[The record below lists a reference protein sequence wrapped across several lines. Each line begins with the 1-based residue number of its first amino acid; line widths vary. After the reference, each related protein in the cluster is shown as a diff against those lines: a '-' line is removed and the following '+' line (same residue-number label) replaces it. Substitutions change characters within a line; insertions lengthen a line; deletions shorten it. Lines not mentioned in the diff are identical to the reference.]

1 MYRSYT
7 KIFRI
12 FGCVNKFLQN
22 CKIAALFKNQKITKA
37 HCCSS
42 SASLTAWARCQRHNE
57 DARWRGQFRPAKR
70 AGGESPVRWTAPT

>member
-1 MYRSYT
+1 MYRSYPQ
-7 KIFRI
+7 IFRI

-37 HCCSS
+37 HCSSS

-57 DARWRGQFRPAKR
+57 ITAALPSPAGRKMR
-70 AGGESPVRWTAPT
+70 RR